1 MFVCLLI
8 YFVCIPFLY
17 LFIFYVMWLLY
28 HFFFFE
34 SISCSKTSC
43 RNYNYI
49 IAKKKSRNI
58 IDLYENKKCELNYF
72 NYNFTRLYIRYYEK
86 FSRIQRIKSIS
97 KQTEYDNLV
106 LEQDILSKK
115 CFSSFDIV
123 CLFLVS
129 LFCCCCLFVLILI
142 ENYRKI

>member
-1 MFVCLLI
+1 VS
-8 YFVCIPFLY
+8 FLNKHGKKEC
-17 LFIFYVMWLLY
+17 V
-28 HFFFFE
+28 H
-34 SISCSKTSC
+34 C

-86 FSRIQRIKSIS
+86 FSRIQRIQSIS

-115 CFSSFDIV
+115 KC
-123 CLFLVS
+123 
-129 LFCCCCLFVLILI
+129 
-142 ENYRKI
+142 